1 MPRAKKSIPDPE
13 FAPAPAPAPAP
24 PAAEKRTTKKKEKEK
39 KEEKKEPSWSDLY
52 YLLAEVSERLLKSLT
67 RREDLPPDV
76 ADLLQGILALREAK
90 DLFYAEKERLSPF
103 SALFWA
109 EELQKWATKN
119 MEMPDGVHVRRAMM
133 EVDTD
138 EIPFA
143 ED

>member
-1 MPRAKKSIPDPE
+1 MPRAKKE
-13 FAPAPAPAPAP
+13 V
-24 PAAEKRTTKKKEKEK
+24 EK
-39 KEEKKEPSWSDLY
+39 KEEQKEPTWYELHYVLSQVSD
-52 YLLAEVSERLLKSLT
+52 RLLKSLIKRT
-67 RREDLPPDV
+67 DLPADV
-76 ADLLQGILALREAK
+76 ADLLEGILALRDAK

-109 EELQKWATKN
+109 EELQKWASKD

-133 EVDTD
+133 EVNTD

>member
-39 KEEKKEPSWSDLY
+39 KEEQKEPTWYELHYVLSQVSD
-52 YLLAEVSERLLKSLT
+52 RLLKSLIKRT
-67 RREDLPPDV
+67 DLPADV
-76 ADLLQGILALREAK
+76 ADLLEGILALREAK

-133 EVDTD
+133 EVDSD